1 VLTMRNHMTQVFY
14 ALAAAAFMVSAYAGA
29 GALDR
34 AAERAADACQCTTDS
49 ECEGI
54 EPIGGE

>member
-1 VLTMRNHMTQVFY
+1 MRNHMTQAFY
-14 ALAAAAFMVSAYAGA
+14 ALAVAAFTVAAYAGA

-34 AAERAADACQCTTDS
+34 ADEYAADTACLCITDS

-54 EPIGGE
+54 EPVECD